1 MRKILFILTMVASLS
16 ASVASAQQRC
26 DSHHEDR
33 PCYEHR
39 GRHHRSPYFVSE
51 NKVFFDDREIKG
63 ASASGFS
70 ILRDGYA
77 KDTWS
82 VYYCGAKM
90 DGASSNSFKVLG
102 YGYAKDTWN
111 VYYDGCKIDGASSDS
126 FDVLSDCYAKDT
138 WNVYFDGKKI
148 NGASSDSFKVLSDGY
163 AKDTWS
169 VYFDAVKIEG
179 ASLRVSRCF
188 VTAMPRI
195 LGILTILEEKL
206 TEYERNDNQT
216 AGGTQLLLLDYNI
229 SDNRFY
235 LRHVHLLLKNS

>member
-111 VYYDGCKIDGASSDS
+111 VYYDGCKIDGHPLIVLMS
-126 FDVLSDCYAKDT
+126 FPIVMPKIHGMFISTARKSTERHQTVLRYSVT
-138 WNVYFDGKKI
+138 VTPKI
-148 NGASSDSFKVLSDGY
+148 LGACISTQLRLKGLP
-163 AKDTWS
+163 
-169 VYFDAVKIEG
+169 
-179 ASLRVSRCF
+179 LRVSRCF

>member
-1 MRKILFILTMVASLS
+1 MRKILFILAMVVSLS

-33 PCYEHR
+33 SGYEHR
-39 GRHHRSPYFVSE
+39 DRHHRSPYFVSE
-51 NKVFFDDREIKG
+51 NKVFFDGREIKG
-63 ASASGFS
+63 ASASSFL

-82 VYYCGAKM
+82 VYYCGAKV

-102 YGYAKDTWN
+102 FG
-111 VYYDGCKIDGASSDS
+111 
-126 FDVLSDCYAKDT
+126 YAKDT

-148 NGASSDSFKVLSDGY
+148 NGASPESFKVLRDGY
-163 AKDTWS
+163 AKDTWN

-179 ASLRVSRCF
+179 ASLTVSSYS
-188 VTAMPRI
+188 VAAMLKI

-206 TEYERNDNQT
+206 TEYETNDNQT
-216 AGGTQLLLLDYNI
+216 TGGTQLLLLDYNI
-229 SDNRFY
+229 ADNRFY
-235 LRHVHLLLKNS
+235 LRHIHLLLKNS

>member
-51 NKVFFDDREIKG
+51 NKVFFDGGEIKG

-102 YGYAKDTWN
+102 FG
-111 VYYDGCKIDGASSDS
+111 
-126 FDVLSDCYAKDT
+126 YAKDT

-148 NGASSDSFKVLSDGY
+148 NGASPESFKVLRDGY
-163 AKDTWS
+163 AKDTENTY
-169 VYFDAVKIEG
+169 YFGRKI
-179 ASLRVSRCF
+179 
-188 VTAMPRI
+188 
-195 LGILTILEEKL
+195 
-206 TEYERNDNQT
+206 D
-216 AGGTQLLLLDYNI
+216 
-229 SDNRFY
+229 
-235 LRHVHLLLKNS
+235 